1 MKKSKKKRKT
11 SRKYFKRNLILII
24 TLILLVACIQ
34 LWILGFQRNKKY
46 YEFYDIN
53 DNYGTSQKCT
63 IKNETLICNVNGY
76 DVPVKQFSKIE

>member
-1 MKKSKKKRKT
+1 MYQVKKIKRK
-11 SRKYFKRNLILII
+11 KQNKKAIIVILVLLLISIAML
-24 TLILLVACIQ
+24 
-34 LWILGFQRNKKY
+34 ILGFQINKKG

-53 DNYGTSQKCT
+53 NNYGTSPNCK